1 MNLVVFDIDGHIDP
15 HDGSRHRVL
24 PPDGVD
30 ELLGLDTGQ
39 LQWSDFPHVTD
50 TGVLDVLF
58 RKAQGAPPTRDEHD
72 RFLDRFFQFLEAEH
86 RRTPARFHPVPG
98 AAEMLQNLR
107 TREEWSIALAT
118 GAWRRTAQFKLDA
131 AGIDTAGLPFATSD
145 DHHTR
150 AGIVTQ
156 AIRRAEVAA
165 GVESGFEAIVAIG
178 DGAWDVTTAQELG
191 ISFIGVG
198 PRSVWPPSALNAAC
212 ATTPTRMRSS
222 RCWNGRRRP
231 ARKGSAGLALP
242 YTAGGPSGCRGQSGG
257 CLRVHDNPTMR
268 QPLSPF
274 NSVNE
279 STPQWLRSLPT

>member
-1 MNLVVFDIDGHIDP
+1 MNLVVFDIDDTLTRTMEV
-15 HDGSRHRVL
+15 DTECFL
-24 PPDGVD
+24 QTVD

-198 PRSVWPPSALNAAC
+198 PPERLAAIGAQC
-212 ATTPTRMRSS
+212 GVRDYADPDAFFTLLERAPTA
-222 RCWNGRRRP
+222 CP
-231 ARKGSAGLALP
+231 
-242 YTAGGPSGCRGQSGG
+242 
-257 CLRVHDNPTMR
+257 
-268 QPLSPF
+268 
-274 NSVNE
+274 
-279 STPQWLRSLPT
+279 